1 MKSEIPDEAPT
12 AATAGL
18 PAAVMTVGTMVLLI
32 LGSVALFVESAE
44 DGPLQVAMMFGL
56 AAAMV
61 IAKGWGKLG

>member
-1 MKSEIPDEAPT
+1 M
-12 AATAGL
+12 
-18 PAAVMTVGTMVLLI
+18 LLI
-32 LGSVALFVESAE
+32 LGSVALFGESAE